1 MRTITMD
8 KHFKLT
14 PVYILCEEGGYTAY
28 IKEMRGVISQGET
41 IEDAR
46 VNLIEALELMLDF
59 EREEF
64 EKTFLGSLDSSV
76 IFSSKDLEILA

>member
-1 MRTITMD
+1 MD

-14 PVYILCEEGGYTAY
+14 PVYILCEEGRYTAY